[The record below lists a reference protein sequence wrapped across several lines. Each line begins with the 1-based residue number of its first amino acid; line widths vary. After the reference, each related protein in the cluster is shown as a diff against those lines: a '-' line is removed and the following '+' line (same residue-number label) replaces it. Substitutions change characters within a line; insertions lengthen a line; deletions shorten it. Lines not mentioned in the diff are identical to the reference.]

1 MVEVVFCVGIAASGK
16 TTWAYKQEDYVVL
29 DSDAVREEL
38 YGDATCQDNPDKVF
52 NLIYKR
58 AKDALRADKSVI
70 FCSTNLTMKYRL
82 HAIRQMKSVRPDAI
96 IRAVVFNTP
105 LEVCQ
110 KQNKMRERQVPDW
123 LFMKQLKTLQLPVY
137 NEGFDIIDVVHN
149 YGCDNVPGNHS
160 LNYIQEISEKVEN
173 YGSQKNKHHKLTLMD
188 HCQAAGCY
196 AMKNRFGADIIN
208 AAYLHDYGKAYT
220 ATYWPDKD
228 EDCHYPNH
236 AEVGAYLALN
246 MGYSYDVALL
256 INYHMCPYMD
266 NNAFKTW
273 KERLGENLWDKI
285 LLLHI
290 ADEAAH

>member
-16 TTWAYKQEDYVVL
+16 TTWAYKQEGYVVL

-58 AKDALRADKSVI
+58 AKEALRADKSVI

-96 IRAVVFNTP
+96 IRAVIFNTP
-105 LEVCQ
+105 IEVCQ

-149 YGCDNVPGNHS
+149 CTYEEKREAYHKI
-160 LNYIQEISEKVEN
+160 LNQVLN
-173 YGSQKNKHHKLTLMD
+173 FGDQKNEHHTLTLFE
-188 HCQAAGCY
+188 HCVNAYDYALKNNFKAYICEAALG
-196 AMKNRFGADIIN
+196 
-208 AAYLHDYGKAYT
+208 HDFGKAWT
-220 ATYWPDKD
+220 QEYWKKD
-228 EDCHYPNH
+228 NGKNAHYPNH
-236 AEVGAYLALN
+236 ENVSAYLSLN
-246 MGYSYDVALL
+246 LGNSYRCAIL
-256 INYHMCPYMD
+256 INYHMIPYMD
-266 NNAFKTW
+266 SHAQATW
-273 KERLGENLWDKI
+273 RERLGEELWNE
-285 LLLHI
+285 LMLLHE
-290 ADEAAH
+290 ADLAAH

>member
-1 MVEVVFCVGIAASGK
+1 MLEVVFCVGIAASGK
-16 TTWAYKQEDYVVL
+16 TTWAYKQEGYTVL

-58 AKDALRADKSVI
+58 AKESLMQGKSVI

-82 HAIRQMKSVRPDAI
+82 HEIRQIKRYCPEAI
-96 IRAVVFNTP
+96 IRAVVFHTP

-123 LFMKQLKTLQLPVY
+123 LFMKQLRTLQLPVY
-137 NEGFDIIDVVHN
+137 NEGFDIIEVIHN
-149 YGCDNVPGNHS
+149 YGENNNFFTDNLQKIYDTVT
-160 LNYIQEISEKVEN
+160 N
-173 YGSQKNKHHKLTLMD
+173 YGSQKNKHHNLTLEE
-188 HCQAAGCY
+188 HCRTAGSF
-196 AMKNRFGADIIN
+196 AEQQNFDADIIS
-208 AAYLHDYGKAYT
+208 AAYIHDYGKAYT

-228 EDCHYPNH
+228 DDCHYPNH

-246 MGYSYDVALL
+246 LGFKYEVAVL

-266 NNAFKTW
+266 NNACQTW
-273 KERLGENLWDKI
+273 KNRLGENLWNKI